1 MTAIWPVRLS
11 AAFGNMAEDTLLTSL
26 WCVFQAQG
34 ILQEYLLAMT
44 TDEQLLNH
52 TAMVRLKLLFCF
64 CIIITDDF
72 WHLCLF
78 KLKAFAVS
86 AALSGHLWCSH
97 LWITSLLLW
106 IQSLAFCQAL
116 SGQFWCFQSGGFW
129 LTRVIV
135 ARRSCP
141 CTLKHCDIMNR
152 SFLNTQSC
160 WLNSLQPLW
169 VSPGLESLLLVNQRA
184 VDTQQIPQHPPS
196 PCFEYVWATLRTN
209 VFGNY
214 CPLAFVGARH
224 STVCVLC
231 TVDLVTHQRSLKAVK
246 RSRGCGVVEK
256 KNIVGGSVEQLPN
269 TCRLENKS
277 IGDLAVVI
285 TIMITMMQSSRVN
298 WRRFTFKGLEK
309 CSKAPLVR
317 DYIFSKSLS
326 LLWPVIFWWIY
337 YTTTQVGQCSEDHVH
352 STPPWL

>member
-26 WCVFQAQG
+26 WCVLQAQG

-64 CIIITDDF
+64 CIVITDDF

-78 KLKAFAVS
+78 ELKAFAVS
-86 AALSGHLWCSH
+86 AAHSGHLWCSH
-97 LWITSLLLW
+97 LWITSLLLSSFKVLPSARLP
-106 IQSLAFCQAL
+106 QVNFDVFSQ
-116 SGQFWCFQSGGFW
+116 GGFW

-141 CTLKHCDIMNR
+141 CTLKHCDIIS

-169 VSPGLESLLLVNQRA
+169 VSSGLESLLLVNQRA
-184 VDTQQIPQHPPS
+184 LDTQQFPQHPPS

-214 CPLAFVGARH
+214 CPLAFVAARA
-224 STVCVLC
+224 TVLC
-231 TVDLVTHQRSLKAVK
+231 AF
-246 RSRGCGVVEK
+246 
-256 KNIVGGSVEQLPN
+256 SV
-269 TCRLENKS
+269 
-277 IGDLAVVI
+277 
-285 TIMITMMQSSRVN
+285 
-298 WRRFTFKGLEK
+298 
-309 CSKAPLVR
+309 
-317 DYIFSKSLS
+317 
-326 LLWPVIFWWIY
+326 LW
-337 YTTTQVGQCSEDHVH
+337 T
-352 STPPWL
+352 L